1 MKSDLIGCIA
11 FWQYTHTLHSTLS
24 LSQASAAESPGPRVH
39 GCAQADRESGQG
51 TDRSTDSE
59 YRVCDCLMAVLDLVS
74 GSAPYEPVDLEHNY
88 TFP

>member
-51 TDRSTDSE
+51 TDIPYRPYRDCQPASLAVMSE
-59 YRVCDCLMAVLDLVS
+59 CQFIS
-74 GSAPYEPVDLEHNY
+74 K
-88 TFP
+88 FF